1 MRSALCGYFSPYPVL
16 TLTGARRAGGS
27 VGEGAGEEY
36 LAAAVGECGVAKVRD
51 GVDALELCGLE
62 QGIEGRGDL
71 GSAP

>member
-1 MRSALCGYFSPYPVL
+1 
-16 TLTGARRAGGS
+16 